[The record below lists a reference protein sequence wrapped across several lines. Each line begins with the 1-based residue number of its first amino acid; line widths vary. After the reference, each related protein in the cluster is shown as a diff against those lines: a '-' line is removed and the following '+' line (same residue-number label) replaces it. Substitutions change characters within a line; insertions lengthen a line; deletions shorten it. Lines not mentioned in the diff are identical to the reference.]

1 MQLSIENISFGII
14 VLKSLNGHYFIS
26 NINKYAL
33 DLEEKRRE
41 NVIEKDI
48 FTLFSALL
56 QESFVDALH
65 KAQVLKQRSELEINI
80 CSNRDISGWRYM
92 YISLLES
99 GEILLQYRDL
109 SREKSIEKSK
119 NRQQLYLEEAQA
131 IAHVGNWTWNMENND
146 VYWSDEVY
154 RIFSEEVGSFKPS
167 YEKFL
172 SYLDKED
179 VIALNEAIHK
189 AVEHKKP
196 YEYSHKVYCKD
207 GSIRFARALGYV
219 KFDENDKAVE
229 LVGTI
234 LDVTEY
240 EEAKQRETFLAQA
253 IEQMD
258 EFVRITD
265 KNGIIL
271 YVNEAS
277 SIHSGYT
284 SEELVGQKISI
295 YKSDKH
301 DRTYYKELWDTI
313 LSGNTYKN
321 IIINR
326 EKNGELYHEEMTITP
341 IYEKGEIVKF
351 IATGHDISKRIEL
364 EKRLEKLATKD
375 ALTGIYNRHK
385 INEELE
391 KSIAINE
398 RYNTPFSLIM
408 IDIDHFK
415 EVNDEFG
422 HDVGDKVLKELSTL
436 ISKHIRKNDIFGRW
450 GGEEFLLLLPNISK
464 KSTMVMV
471 KKIKDVVEEH
481 SFVSINQLTISLGVT
496 QYKRKESQSQLLKR
510 VDNALYAAK
519 EGGRNL
525 LVYY

>member
-1 MQLSIENISFGII
+1 MQLSIENISLSII
-14 VLKSLNGHYFIS
+14 ILNPLNGHYFIS
-26 NINKYAL
+26 NINKHAL
-33 DLEEKRRE
+33 DLEEKKRE
-41 NVIEKDI
+41 DVIEKDI

-56 QESFVDALH
+56 QESFVEALH
-65 KAQVLKQRSELEINI
+65 KAQTLKETSGFEINI
-80 CSNRDISGWRYM
+80 CSNRDVSGWRYM

-109 SREKSIEKSK
+109 SGEKSIEKSK
-119 NRQQLYLEEAQA
+119 NVQQLYLEEAQA
-131 IAHVGNWTWNMENND
+131 IAHVGDWIWNIKSSE
-146 VYWSDEVY
+146 VEWSDEVY
-154 RIFSEEVGSFKPS
+154 RIFGEEVGSFKPS
-167 YEKFL
+167 YEKFI

-179 VIALNEAIHK
+179 AIALNEAIHQ
-189 AVEHKKP
+189 AIEHKKP
-196 YEYSHKVYCKD
+196 YEYFHKIYCRD
-207 GSIRFARALGYV
+207 GSIRFVRALGYV

-240 EEAKQRETFLAQA
+240 EVAKERETFLAQA

-265 KNGIIL
+265 KNGILL
-271 YVNEAS
+271 YMNEAS
-277 SIHSGYT
+277 CIHSGYK

-295 YKSDKH
+295 YKSNKH
-301 DRTYYKELWDTI
+301 DTAYYTELWDTI

-321 IIINR
+321 VIINKT
-326 EKNGELYHEEMTITP
+326 KNGELYHEEMTITP
-341 IYEKGEIVKF
+341 IYEKSKIVKF

-391 KSIAINE
+391 KFIAVNR

-415 EVNDEFG
+415 DVNDEFG
-422 HDVGDKVLKELSTL
+422 HDVGDTVLKELSSL
-436 ISKHIRKNDIFGRW
+436 ISEHIRKNDIFGRW
-450 GGEEFLLLLPNISK
+450 GGEEFLLILPNISK
-464 KSTMVMV
+464 KSTIIMV
-471 KKIKDVVEEH
+471 KKIKDVVQEH
-481 SFVSINQLTISLGVT
+481 SFISIKELTISLGVT
-496 QYKRKESQSQLLKR
+496 QYKSKESQAQLLKR